1 LQLEANN
8 MSSLEDRSAEPR
20 AIRRPDSAIL
30 NEAIPVFAIGRSK
43 TGLWVAR
50 DCDSSAGG
58 AFLTR
63 AAAIRFAKHTG
74 GACALMFV
82 RDGLELDGSSSAED
96 RSRDLKAGL
105 GDAIANI
112 KTRVRHWAR
121 SQRRAASA
129 T

>member
-1 LQLEANN
+1 
-8 MSSLEDRSAEPR
+8 MSSLQDRSAGPR
-20 AIRRPDSAIL
+20 AFRRPDSSIL

-50 DCDSSAGG
+50 DCDSPAGG
-58 AFLTR
+58 AFLTK

-82 RDGLELDGSSSAED
+82 RDGLELDVSPSPGD
-96 RSRDLKAGL
+96 HDRDLRAGL
-105 GDAIANI
+105 EAAIANI
-112 KTRVRHWAR
+112 KTRVRDWVR
-121 SQRRAASA
+121 SHRGAASA